1 MNAQRPARA
10 GAAAP
15 GGDLPD
21 LPVLRG
27 GPHLPGRTP
36 RPPEAGFAPLKAG
49 LAGLSEPA
57 DLAASTAFAA
67 AREFFARRYY
77 WEAHEMFEAVWMR
90 LAPASAERVLLRG
103 LIQLA
108 NAGLKRR
115 MGRGRAAARILAL
128 ADAALAEAAA
138 RAPAGAMGLA
148 PGAVAALRRQAA
160 GETADE

>member
-1 MNAQRPARA
+1 MTAQAPARA
-10 GAAAP
+10 GAATQ

-21 LPVLRG
+21 LSG

-36 RPPEAGFAPLKAG
+36 RPPETVFAPLKAG

-67 AREFFARRYY
+67 GREFFARRYY
-77 WEAHEMFEAVWMR
+77 WEAHEMFEAVWIR
-90 LAPASAERVLLRG
+90 LPPAGAERVLLRG

-108 NAGLKRR
+108 NAGLKAR

-128 ADAALAEAAA
+128 ADAALAEAEL
-138 RAPAGAMGLA
+138 RAPGGAMGLP
-148 PGAVAALRRQAA
+148 PGVIAALRRQAA
-160 GETADE
+160 GESADE